1 MKKIMLLSAPAY
13 TAKFAIHGFI
23 VKHLKYVLIRKMFVT
38 ALLAISFLFYSS
50 QAMSQANTELSN
62 LVAPTKVNVNL
73 QPTNDNNKNL
83 GSEAKSWKDFY
94 LDGYLYLDGA
104 RFISNTGG
112 LSNVFVGNQAGN
124 TTMTGAYN
132 SALGDNTLTGNTTGN
147 YNSAFGNNALNDN
160 TTGDYNSAFGRNSL
174 SLNTVGDENSAFG
187 YTALNSNTTGYSN
200 SAFGAEALKWN
211 STGVQNSAFGNAAL
225 YENNTGSY
233 NAAFGSVALYDN
245 ISGDHNSAFGNGALT
260 FNTTGD
266 YNSAFGDD
274 ALTTNTI
281 GSENAAF
288 GREALSNNTVGIKNT
303 AVGNQAGIANT
314 TGNYNSFLGYDA
326 GGSNTTGSQNT
337 YLGYSTEASGSTFT
351 NVVGIGYQVT
361 NTASNQAR
369 IGNSSTTSV
378 GGWAGWSNVSDGR
391 FKRNVKEDV
400 SGLAFINKL
409 RPVTYNLDVHAADA
423 FVGNEFSEDN
433 ASDASLK
440 ISEQAKSEK
449 EKIIYSGFIAQ
460 EVETAANEIGYNF
473 SGVDAPK
480 NENDFYGLRYAE
492 FVVPLV
498 KAVQELD
505 QENAVLLLEN
515 SALQSEVNDLR
526 SRLDRIE
533 AQLGI
538 TGGFNQSAGNFSHAF
553 LQQNIPNPAKNT
565 TTIGFSLPANFSE
578 AQLIISDVNGKPIQ
592 QFNYLTKQQTH
603 IEVSTVQLSSGVY
616 SYTLYVDGK
625 AVDTKQMVITR

>member
-1 MKKIMLLSAPAY
+1 MKTITLLSKNTEMHKIAGRYFLGYHHKIILSRKLFAPS
-13 TAKFAIHGFI
+13 
-23 VKHLKYVLIRKMFVT
+23 
-38 ALLAISFLFYSS
+38 LLAGILLFYSS
-50 QAMSQANTELSN
+50 LAMSQANTELSN
-62 LVAPTKVNVNL
+62 LIAPTKVNVNL
-73 QPTNDNNKNL
+73 QPTSDNSKNL
-83 GSEAKSWKDFY
+83 GSDTKSWKDFY

-104 RFISNTGG
+104 RFISNAGG
-112 LSNVFVGNQAGN
+112 LNNVFVGNLAGN

-187 YTALNSNTTGYSN
+187 YTALTSNTTGYSN

-266 YNSAFGDD
+266 YNSAFGDE
-274 ALTTNTI
+274 AITANTT

-288 GREALSNNTVGIKNT
+288 GRQALSNNSIGIKNA
-303 AVGNQAGIANT
+303 AVGNQAGIGNT
-314 TGNYNSFLGYDA
+314 TGNYNAFFGYDA
-326 GGSNTTGSQNT
+326 GGSNSTGSQNT
-337 YLGYSTEASGSTFT
+337 YIGYSTEGTSSYT
-351 NVVGIGYQVT
+351 NVVGIGYQLT

-378 GGWAGWSNVSDGR
+378 GGWANWSNVSDGR
-391 FKRNVKEDV
+391 FKINVKENV

-423 FVGNEFSEDN
+423 FVGKEFSGDHETGE
-433 ASDASLK
+433 AVK

-449 EKIIYSGFIAQ
+449 EKIVYSGFIAQ
-460 EVETAANEIGYNF
+460 EVETAANEIGYDF

-498 KAVQELD
+498 KAVQELTVIND
-505 QENAVLLLEN
+505 VKDEQIKDLQNKNA
-515 SALQSEVNDLR
+515 ALQL
-526 SRLDRIE
+526 RIE
-533 AQLGI
+533 NIERQLGI
-538 TGGFNQSAGNFSHAF
+538 TNGTYINSLDQSTAR
-553 LQQNIPNPAKNT
+553 LEQNIPNPAKNT
-565 TTIGFSLPANFSE
+565 TTIGFYIPANTGE
-578 AQLIISDVNGKPIQ
+578 AMLMITDGHGRIVN
-592 QFNYLTKQQTH
+592 QFNDLRMQQTH
-603 IEVSTVQLSSGVY
+603 VEVSTLQLLPSVY
-616 SYTLYVDGK
+616 SYSLYVDGK